1 MTKAAVLGAG
11 AWGTAISCVL
21 AARLEVTLWA
31 RDAAQAASVG
41 ATRRNERYLP
51 GFELPS
57 TVQVTADLAE
67 ATRGAELLLAATPV
81 AGLRSLLGALATP
94 APLVWRCKGFEEG
107 TGELPHQIARAALGG
122 KARFGALSGPSFA
135 EEVARGLPCAL
146 TLASSDAV
154 FAREA
159 AALLHG
165 GRMRVY
171 YSTDLIGVEI
181 GGAVKNVLAIAAG
194 ISDGLGLGLNAR
206 AALITRGLAEIARLG
221 IALGGQPETFMGLA
235 GAGDLILTATGDL
248 SRNRRVGLELA
259 RGRALKD
266 VVGALGHVAEGVYSA
281 KEAARIASEHGVEMP
296 VTEAVSAV
304 LEGKLTPAAAVERL
318 LARKC
323 ELLFL
328 R

>member
-1 MTKAAVLGAG
+1 MRLAVLGAG

-31 RDAAQAASVG
+31 RDAAQAATMGTS
-41 ATRRNERYLP
+41 RRNERYLP

-57 TVQVTADLAE
+57 TVKVTADLAE
-67 ATRGAELLLAATPV
+67 ATQGARLVLAATPV
-81 AGLRSLLGALATP
+81 AGLRDLLGHLSGAV
-94 APLVWRCKGFEEG
+94 PLVWLCKGFEEG
-107 TGELPHQIARAALGG
+107 SGELPHQIAAAVLGKG
-122 KARFGALSGPSFA
+122 ARCGVFSGPSFA

-146 TLASSDAV
+146 TLASRDAA

-159 AALLHG
+159 ATLLHG

-171 YSTDLIGVEI
+171 YSSDLVGVEI
-181 GGAVKNVLAIAAG
+181 GGAVKNVMAIAAG

-221 IALGGQPETFMGLA
+221 TALGGQPETFMGLA

-259 RGRALKD
+259 RGRSLKD
-266 VVGALGHVAEGVYSA
+266 VVANLGHVAEGVHSA
-281 KEAARIASEHGVEMP
+281 REAAKLAASRGVEMP

-304 LEGKLTPAAAVERL
+304 LEGRLAPAAAVERL
-318 LARKC
+318 LARESKM
-323 ELLFL
+323 E